1 MEADKPVYYGTPN
14 ENIDLKMID
23 LQSFN
28 INLGNKNYIFDF
40 VKIENKKY
48 IIYKVREINNLNN
61 KEYSLY
67 LSINDFHKLNVL
79 FNLYETID
87 GIYIFLLDII
97 IAKKYTLSIKEN
109 LIILVFHFSIPG
121 KTVDINFELKETKLS
136 QEKIIDGLS
145 SKVEELLKENQLIKN
160 EQEKIKNEL
169 TDKNN
174 ELNEYKYIKEENIQI
189 KNKLINI
196 EEYFSNLKE
205 VKNSSQYYDFDESHI
220 IKNNEEKYKLKKWI
234 SINWKIKKIN
244 LLYSTTEDGDNG
256 KSFYEKCSC
265 KESTIS
271 LIKTKKGR
279 RFGGFS
285 KAEWKNASI
294 ILEDNNAFL
303 FSLDNKKKNNI

>member
-28 INLGNKNYIFDF
+28 INLGNKNYIFYF
-40 VKIENKKY
+40 LKIENKKY

-145 SKVEELLKENQLIKN
+145 SKVEE
-160 EQEKIKNEL
+160 
-169 TDKNN
+169 
-174 ELNEYKYIKEENIQI
+174 
-189 KNKLINI
+189 
-196 EEYFSNLKE
+196 
-205 VKNSSQYYDFDESHI
+205 
-220 IKNNEEKYKLKKWI
+220 
-234 SINWKIKKIN
+234 
-244 LLYSTTEDGDNG
+244 
-256 KSFYEKCSC
+256 
-265 KESTIS
+265 
-271 LIKTKKGR
+271 
-279 RFGGFS
+279 
-285 KAEWKNASI
+285 
-294 ILEDNNAFL
+294 
-303 FSLDNKKKNNI
+303 